1 MTIVSRATR
10 WGLLFCLCVKSGQA
24 TGQVFSDSFAGR
36 NLLTGNSAVVT
47 GSNTNASL
55 EPFEP
60 LHANKIGGHSVWI
73 SWRAPST
80 GLASLSTSGSS
91 FDTLLD
97 VFLLEPGN
105 GSPMQRLE
113 EIAENDDYGNQFTSF
128 LQFGTKS
135 NQTYQIAVDGFNGT
149 TGDLTL
155 QLNFLSSSN
164 LQPVAVGRAGDQ
176 ALRLG
181 DPLILTVNMVP
192 TSSQVDLQWY
202 LNGHRIFEASDPTL
216 VIRSL
221 DRTNLGFYSLKF
233 QLEDDS
239 FFSPSVEIQ
248 VNSEGQS
255 GVLARYKIADAAQ
268 SGVGSGGGGSL
279 VFGGKLPGL
288 SPAPSLSSGV
298 VLGYNGTQIFN
309 TTNAVVD
316 TNAPLVCGVA
326 PGAAY
331 WFSYQAPTNGTM
343 TIDTSGS
350 AFPTLL
356 AGFTYTGTLTSYTNL
371 IPVACDN
378 NSSGS
383 GTNTASSI
391 QFITTNHGNYFIV
404 VGGVAGARGIAHLN
418 YSLNSGLPPAPPVVT
433 SQPQPLLASA
443 QTAVAFSVTAGGTA
457 PLSYQWWKNSSRLN
471 NKTNA
476 SLLFSSPQNSDTA
489 NYFVV
494 ITNAAGAITSTPA
507 RLTILTA
514 VQTSVDPA
522 ANAMVTAFP
531 TKRGYQYTVDCATS
545 LAPGSWWPWTNAFP
559 NYGGILWVTNS
570 LSEADFKM
578 VRVHTP

>member
-1 MTIVSRATR
+1 MTIVSRAAR
-10 WGLLFCLCVKSGQA
+10 LSLLFCLCLKSGWA
-24 TGQVFSDSFAGR
+24 VGQTFSDSFAGR
-36 NLLTGNSAVVT
+36 QLVTGSSATVT
-47 GSNTNASL
+47 GSNTNATL
-55 EPFEP
+55 ELFEP
-60 LHANKIGGHSVWI
+60 LHADKIGGHSVWI
-73 SWRAPST
+73 SWQAPAT
-80 GLASLSTSGSS
+80 GLVTLSTAGSS
-91 FDTLLD
+91 FDTLMD

-128 LQFGTKS
+128 LQFGAKS
-135 NQTYQIAVDGFNGT
+135 NQTYQIAVDGFNGA

-192 TSSQVDLQWY
+192 TTSQVDLQWY

-216 VIRSL
+216 VIRNL

-268 SGVGSGGGGSL
+268 SGLGSGGGGSL

-288 SPAPSLSSGV
+288 SPARSLSSGV

-309 TTNAVVD
+309 TTNAVMD
-316 TNAPLVCGVA
+316 TNAPLVCDVA

-343 TIDTSGS
+343 TVDTGGS

-356 AGFTYTGTLTSYTNL
+356 AGFTYTGALTSYTNL

-378 NSSGS
+378 NSGGT

-391 QFITTNHGNYFIV
+391 QFITTNRGNYFIV
-404 VGGVAGARGIAHLN
+404 VGGVGGARGIAHLN
-418 YSLNSGLPPAPPVVT
+418 YSLSAGLPPVPPVVT

-443 QTAVAFSVTAGGTA
+443 QTAVAFSVTAAGTV

-494 ITNAAGAITSTPA
+494 ITNVAGAITSAPA
-507 RLTILTA
+507 RLTIITA
-514 VQTSVDPA
+514 AQSSVDPA

-531 TKRGYQYTVDCATS
+531 ARRGYQYTVDCATS

-559 NYGGILWVTNS
+559 NYGGVLWVTNS